1 MEKLIDL
8 QKRLSPHQLKK
19 MLHEEKKT
27 VLFCPLDWGLGHI
40 ARDLPLI
47 REFSRNG
54 HRVIVAASE
63 KLRQW
68 LHAEEPGIE
77 TVFFEGPE
85 VHYSGKQGAFLKVLL
100 QLPGLLQWPAKEKKR
115 IKELVS
121 IYHPQLIISDNRYGA
136 RHQKVFSVL
145 ITHQL
150 CIKLPKCLKWGEYP
164 LYLLVKQSIKR
175 FDQCWVPDFPKNN
188 SLAGDL
194 VHKYPLPSNALLTG
208 PLSRFDGISADHNN
222 IKSKKAVLGILS
234 GPEPQRSLFEN
245 LLTQVLKKHPGQH
258 TLLTGKTP
266 SDMSS
271 NETSGPVLLNHQPT
285 SEMAR
290 LIREHRLIISR
301 SGYSTIMDMYF
312 LKKNILIVPT
322 PGQPEQE
329 YLATHHDQKN
339 HKKILQSQIP
349 ETDFSKTT
357 PPDAIRPM
365 EKSPLNFRSVLN
377 TYLQKAEKQKKI

>member
-1 MEKLIDL
+1 MPGK
-8 QKRLSPHQLKK
+8 
-19 MLHEEKKT
+19 EKKP

-63 KLRQW
+63 KLCQW
-68 LHAEEPGIE
+68 LHIEEPCIE
-77 TVFFEGPE
+77 TVFFDGPE
-85 VHYSGKQGAFLKVLL
+85 VHYSGKRRAFLKILL

-115 IKELVS
+115 IKELVA

-136 RHQKVFSVL
+136 RHQKVFSVI

-150 CIKLPKCLKWGEYP
+150 CIKLPKWLKWGEYP
-164 LYLLVKQSIKR
+164 LHLLIKQWIKR
-175 FDQCWVPDFPKNN
+175 FDQCWVPDFPKDN

-208 PLSRFDGISADHNN
+208 PLSRFDGIPTNPN
-222 IKSKKAVLGILS
+222 KVKSKKDILGILS

-245 LLTQVLKKHPGQH
+245 LLTRALIQHKGHH
-258 TLLTGKTP
+258 TLITGKTEP
-266 SDMSS
+266 KINSD
-271 NETSGPVLLNHQPT
+271 ETSGPILLNHQST

-312 LKKNILIVPT
+312 LNKNILMVPT
-322 PGQPEQE
+322 PGQTEQE
-329 YLATHHDQKN
+329 YLATYHHQN
-339 HKKILQSQIP
+339 GHKKITQAQIP
-349 ETDFSKTT
+349 KTDFSTIT
-357 PPDAIRPM
+357 LSRGNWADN
-365 EKSPLNFRSVLN
+365 KSPLNFRSVLN
-377 TYLQKAEKQKKI
+377 TILR